1 MVSEDRVK
9 AFAMN
14 REYSDIRRCALAFG
28 DRSERIYYLGFVDGR
43 TYGFAEGKSLLSTCM
58 MYPGTSIKPK
68 VVDEGGP
75 CKWYLK
81 ME

>member
-1 MVSEDRVK
+1 MK

-43 TYGFAEGKSLLSTCM
+43 TYGQKGVLPM
-58 MYPGTSIKPK
+58 PGNVTGPLCADVRRRIISIAQL
-68 VVDEGGP
+68 VH
-75 CKWYLK
+75 WQRANH
-81 ME
+81 